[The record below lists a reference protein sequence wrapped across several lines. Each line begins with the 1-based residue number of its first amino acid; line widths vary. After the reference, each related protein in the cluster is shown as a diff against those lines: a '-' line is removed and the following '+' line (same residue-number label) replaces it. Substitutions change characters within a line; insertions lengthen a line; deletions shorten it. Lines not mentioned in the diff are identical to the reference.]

1 MNDIRVLKTKRG
13 SMKCFYGMIDHLMAS
28 NKTMKD
34 IFSIHDE
41 TKLTNGN
48 KPICI
53 YEENGTTKSLKYK
66 DYIKKVEKYAASFSA
81 VLKNIEKDSFVGM
94 KLTNSFKWPLT
105 FWALLMAGYKPLLI
119 NPILGQIESEKLL
132 KEAGAKAIIVDNKN
146 VYEVPTININSL
158 DFEEQYHFTPYW
170 SNEVAFCTSGTTGD
184 SKIYIYNGEALSY
197 QLNAAFEMP
206 QTTED
211 IMYDGDI
218 RLLAIIPFS
227 HIFGFV
233 AVFLWYTFFG
243 MTIVFPR
250 SNAPKD
256 LVDACKN
263 HQCTHVYAVPMFWDN
278 VAKLFKQTISLQ
290 KPKKQGLVKKVC
302 DYNNGVITKS
312 EAGLASSKFVQSK
325 IQKQVLGDKIVYC
338 ISGGSALSKDT
349 LETINGLGY
358 HLYNGYGMTEI
369 GITSVELSKD
379 VKQRNK
385 GSIGKALHGVVYSLE
400 DEELLVK
407 SPYLHIARFVNGKRV
422 ESDLDKNGFFHTGD
436 LACIENDGHAFIKG
450 KKKDVIISS
459 NGENIYPDEIEA
471 RFKGLPFVKLLS
483 LIGVENDK
491 EEVLTMIMNLEKD
504 LSKDELETLKNSIKE
519 TNELL
524 PVAMQV
530 RDFYIDKES
539 LPINA
544 SMKIKRFVLIDEF
557 KNKPENFLKLGNGVI
572 VSFDGFDEKE
582 VSKIKEQL
590 ISIFADAL
598 YVDKKIIAPS
608 SHVIADLGGD
618 SLAYMSILATIEDEF
633 TIHIP
638 TEMIGKLNSVNEFA
652 LYILRNKQ

>member
-1 MNDIRVLKTKRG
+1 MNNIRVLKTKRS
-13 SMKCFYGMIDHLMAS
+13 SMKRFYEMIDHLMAS
-28 NKTMKD
+28 KKTMQD

-48 KPICI
+48 KPLYI
-53 YEENGTTKSLKYK
+53 YEENGTTKTIRYQ
-66 DYIKKVEKYAASFSA
+66 DYTKEVRKYAASLSVA
-81 VLKNIEKDSFVGM
+81 LKDIEKDSFVGM
-94 KLTNSFKWPLT
+94 KLANSLKWPLT

-119 NPILGQIESEKLL
+119 NSILGQKESEKLL
-132 KEAGAKAIIVDNKN
+132 IEAGAKAIITDNDKLYN
-146 VYEVPTININSL
+146 MPSININSCN
-158 DFEEQYHFTPYW
+158 FEEQSDFAPNW

-206 QTTED
+206 QTTDD
-211 IMYDGDI
+211 IMYDGNI

-256 LVDACKN
+256 LVDSCKKQ
-263 HQCTHVYAVPMFWDN
+263 QCTHVYAVPMFWDN

-290 KPKKQGLVKKVC
+290 KSKKQALIKKVC
-302 DYNNGVITKS
+302 DYNNDIITKS
-312 EAGLASSKFVQSK
+312 EAGFASAKFVQSK

-385 GSIGKALHGVVYSLE
+385 GSIGIALHGVTYSLE
-400 DEELLVK
+400 NEELLVK
-407 SPYLHIARFVNGKRV
+407 SPFLHIARFIDGQRV
-422 ESDLDKNGFFHTGD
+422 KNDLDNNGFFHTGD
-436 LACIENDGHAFIKG
+436 LAFIETDGHAFIKG

-471 RFKGLPFVKLLS
+471 MFKGLPYVKLLS
-483 LIGVENDK
+483 LIGVKNDK

-504 LSKDELETLKNSIKE
+504 LSNEELETLKNNIKE
-519 TNELL
+519 VNESL

-530 RDFYIDKES
+530 RDFYIDKEL
-539 LPINA
+539 LPINT

-557 KNKPENFLKLGNGVI
+557 QNKPKNFLKLGSGVV

-582 VSKIKEQL
+582 VDKIKTQL

-598 YVDKKIIAPS
+598 YVNKKIIAPN
-608 SHVIADLGGD
+608 SHLIADLGGD
-618 SLAYMSILATIEDEF
+618 SLAYMSIVATIEDEF
-633 TIHIP
+633 KIQIP

-652 LYILRNKQ
+652 LYILKNKK